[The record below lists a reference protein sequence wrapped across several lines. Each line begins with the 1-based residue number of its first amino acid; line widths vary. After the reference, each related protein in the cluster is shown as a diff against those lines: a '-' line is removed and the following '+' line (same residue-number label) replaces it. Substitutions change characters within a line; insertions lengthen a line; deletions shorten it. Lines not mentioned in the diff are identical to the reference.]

1 MIEEIGVPLA
11 VGVIAVL
18 VFVVGAR
25 LRALVWRKPENGDSG
40 SVTLELISTLFM
52 AVAAFVVV
60 ICWQQFDNA
69 HNHTVAES
77 KSLVDVY
84 SAAHAMPE
92 PAHSEIQGLVREY
105 TERVVTTEWAV
116 MDRDRRLDQDT
127 QDILD
132 TLRDTVLAVESED
145 SEVTDQREIALAS
158 LDAVGQARHDRALDA
173 QLGMPG
179 FLYGALWFGTV
190 LLLLS
195 SVLAGVEVSARSVAM
210 TALLGV
216 VIGAAILAIYR
227 LDRPFAGGNV
237 VSKDAFELALA
248 RFQHIT

>member
-60 ICWQQFDNA
+60 ICWQQYDNA

-77 KSLVDVY
+77 KSLVDLY

-92 PAHSEIQGLVREY
+92 PAHSEIQALVREY
-105 TERVVTTEWAV
+105 TEQVVTTEWAV

-132 TLRDTVLAVESED
+132 TLRDTVLAVQSED
-145 SEVTDQREIALAS
+145 SAVTDQREIALTS
-158 LDAVGQARHDRALDA
+158 LDAAGQARHDRALDA
-173 QLGMPG
+173 QQGMPG
-179 FLYGALWFGTV
+179 FLYGALWFGTI

>member
-1 MIEEIGVPLA
+1 MIEDIGVPLA
-11 VGVIAVL
+11 VAVIAVL

-60 ICWQQFDNA
+60 ICWQQYDNA
-69 HNHTVAES
+69 HNHTVTES

-84 SAAHAMPE
+84 WAAHAMPE
-92 PAHSEIQGLVREY
+92 PAHSEIQRLVRDY
-105 TERVVTTEWAV
+105 TEQVVATEWSV

-127 QDILD
+127 QAILD
-132 TLRDTVLAVESED
+132 TLRDTVLAVQSED
-145 SEVTDQREIALAS
+145 SEVGDQRTTALAA
-158 LDAVGQARHDRALDA
+158 LDSVAQARHDRALDA

-179 FLYGALWFGTV
+179 FLYGALWFGIV
-190 LLLLS
+190 LLLFS

-210 TALLGV
+210 TALLGIV
-216 VIGAAILAIYR
+216 VGAAVLAIYR

-248 RFQHIT
+248 RFQQIT